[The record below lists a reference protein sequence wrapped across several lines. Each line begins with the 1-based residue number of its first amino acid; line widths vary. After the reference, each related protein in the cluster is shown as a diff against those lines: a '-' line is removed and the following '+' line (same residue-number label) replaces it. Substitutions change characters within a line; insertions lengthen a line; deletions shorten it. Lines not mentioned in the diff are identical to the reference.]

1 MEKSLKE
8 QQFFY
13 LHEADSEYANQMKLP
28 RVPLSFIVTGLV
40 MLTFYL
46 LPAAEV
52 SGEARTNFEW
62 FNSLGFP
69 DVKGCPFVRIAT
81 GSWGQMGNQPPQN
94 QYLNAFL
101 LASNAANFTS
111 VSLDLYRRTLSYSTN
126 GPPEYKRVGY
136 DQLNLKHEANKLL
149 DAYANGEIK
158 TVTTPDLD
166 ERISKRIS
174 MFVFAWG
181 CWRNGL
187 NSEAEKLY
195 QLSKTLRYGIAEI
208 DEEHFQLVL
217 EQEIAYAM
225 MWRAVIDFGKTSISR
240 PQLLREFQTI
250 VTNYPHSDQQE
261 RARQTVAILQR
272 MIAEDEAHARN
283 APTNLDVLPVDQR
296 VHELIFQL
304 RDQHGEQGGQPGWC
318 DIFDDWRGVTNSAAH
333 QLVRIGYPAVPQL
346 TAALEDKTFTRSV
359 GFWRDFTFSHTVLTV
374 GDCSAAI
381 LERITGVAFYKSGCT
396 SCYMSNEHKEA
407 ETRKAA
413 EAWWA
418 NFQKNGE
425 KQMLIEGVEVGDE
438 SAIAQA
444 NLLVAR
450 YPDVAAVALTKGIRA
465 NEKAV
470 VADAFLSG
478 EMRAAKR
485 RNIRNQL
492 VGIFQKFDPAASRT
506 FLQNELHEGNDGSR
520 VSAAEILVQ
529 SNQNDVIKT
538 MIQEWQNSPDYKVE
552 KDQGWTE
559 CARFLATVDT
569 PEAIAALGQNL
580 QARPLSTRMAIVH
593 IVGEGG
599 TLWGEIR
606 PISKRSASTGDAIE
620 ELFVSC
626 LEDTGQQLG
635 DSGPRLGRHYQNV
648 RICDM
653 AGYYL
658 NQLWPDRY
666 EFYLSDELTW
676 RDYRRMKCMNVWRL
690 NHGQPALPLPTS
702 K

>member
-1 MEKSLKE
+1 MLTT
-8 QQFFY
+8 
-13 LHEADSEYANQMKLP
+13 MKLP

-52 SGEARTNFEW
+52 SEEARTNFEW

-69 DVKGCPFVRIAT
+69 DVKGCPFARIAT

-101 LASNAANFTS
+101 LASNATNFTS
-111 VSLDLYRRTLSYSTN
+111 ISLDLSRRTLSYSTN
-126 GPPEYKRVGY
+126 GTPEYQCVRY
-136 DQLNLKHEANKLL
+136 DRLNLKREGKKLL
-149 DAYANGEIK
+149 DAYASGEIK

-166 ERISKRIS
+166 ERISRRVS

-225 MWRAVIDFGKTSISR
+225 MWRAVIDFGNTSISR

-272 MIAEDEAHARN
+272 MIAEDEAHAKN

-304 RDQHGEQGGQPGWC
+304 RDQHGEQPGQPAWV
-318 DIFDDWRGVTNSAAH
+318 DIFDDWHGQTNSPAH
-333 QLVRIGYPAVPQL
+333 QLVKIGYPAVPQL
-346 TAALEDKTFTRSV
+346 ITALENPTFTRTV
-359 GFWRDFTFSHTVLTV
+359 GYWRDFTFSHHVLTV
-374 GDCSAAI
+374 GDCAMEI
-381 LERITGVAFYKSGCT
+381 LRRITGKYFFAPDHTAG
-396 SCYMSNEHKEA
+396 YMSTDNKVA
-407 ETRKAA
+407 ETHARA

-418 NFQKNGE
+418 EFQKNGE
-425 KQMLIEGVEVGDE
+425 KQMLIEGVEAGDE
-438 SAIAQA
+438 NAIAQA

-450 YPDVAAVALTKGIRA
+450 YPDVAAVALSKGIRA
-465 NEKAV
+465 TEKAV

-492 VGIFQKFDPAASRT
+492 VEIFQKFDPAAIWT
-506 FLQNELHEGNDGSR
+506 FLLNELHEGNDGSR

-529 SNQNDVIKT
+529 SNRNDVIKT

-552 KDQGWTE
+552 NDQGWTE

-593 IVGEGG
+593 TVGEGG
-599 TLWGEIR
+599 TLGGEIR

-620 ELFVSC
+620 ALFVSC
-626 LEDTGQQLG
+626 LEDTEQQLG

-690 NHGQPALPLPTS
+690 NHGQPALPLPAS